1 MDSATGAAIEV
12 VIAAPEDAAPAH
24 NGQRTHP
31 PSHAFG
37 HVPAMGEYKVLRI
50 SAASGE
56 EAAGP
61 ASTAAP
67 LTIFYGGWV
76 FVFEDRVHD
85 GAAHHLLRRAGVR
98 VRGPPSGRGGGGEEP
113 AGEVCA
119 VCLAEYEG
127 GEEVRVLPAC
137 RHGFHRE
144 CVDRWLLTGALTCPV
159 CRATVAARPEEHD
172 AKSCARAGDAA
183 LPAVGKESVM
193 VFSSAEA
200 QPCCQE
206 HGIPCRRKER
216 TTSIRSMRC
225 YARSKCFS

>member
-76 FVFEDRVHD
+76 FVFEDLRLVAAA
-85 GAAHHLLRRAGVR
+85 GARSRRGRCARCAWRSTRAGR
-98 VRGPPSGRGGGGEEP
+98 RCACCPPAATGSTGSAWTGGCSRARSPAPSAAPPSPP
-113 AGEVCA
+113 APRSTTPSPAPGPA
-119 VCLAEYEG
+119 MP
-127 GEEVRVLPAC
+127 RFLP
-137 RHGFHRE
+137 
-144 CVDRWLLTGALTCPV
+144 
-159 CRATVAARPEEHD
+159 
-172 AKSCARAGDAA
+172 
-183 LPAVGKESVM
+183 
-193 VFSSAEA
+193 
-200 QPCCQE
+200 
-206 HGIPCRRKER
+206 
-216 TTSIRSMRC
+216 
-225 YARSKCFS
+225 